1 MGYFNQAGIILGPTI
16 LGQFPEV
23 ERAVFPPEGD
33 VYLDL
38 LSKIGYIFFI
48 FLSGVKMD
56 PRTVLRTGIKAWTI
70 GVLAVTFPLGG
81 SLILS
86 LIQQRS
92 IHRYRWPAYKSTMGI
107 QNIFPFP
114 VIASMLV
121 DLKIMNSE
129 LGRLALA
136 SALISDL
143 VSNLTYTVITYGRVG
158 IMSFANVI
166 MIHSTFLTV
175 SLILFIFFV
184 GRPLSLWI
192 IQKTPEGKPVSRFHV
207 ILMSLLVLI
216 VVLLTDNVG
225 LNYQY
230 GPFLLGLAVPDGP
243 PLGATMVDRL
253 ETLVSGLLAPL
264 LVTYCGMNVNL
275 VELYDLKF
283 IVSIWV
289 VVGSILAM
297 KLLSVFVPAVI
308 CRVPVKDAA
317 ALSFI
322 MCAQGVVQ
330 MSFYYYNFVNQVL
343 NHQSSSPPL
352 KINGILNI
360 YKMLGRYKWVFV
372 TFECADV

>member
-1 MGYFNQAGIILGPTI
+1 M
-16 LGQFPEV
+16 
-23 ERAVFPPEGD
+23 
-33 VYLDL
+33 DL

-70 GVLAVTFPLGG
+70 GVLSCTLPLAG
-81 SLILS
+81 SLV
-86 LIQQRS
+86 LISYRQEKS
-92 IHRYRWPAYKSTMGI
+92 NKYRWPAYKNTITI
-107 QNIFPFP
+107 QNLFPFP
-114 VIASMLV
+114 VIAAMLV

-143 VSNLTYTVITYGRVG
+143 VSNLSSTIITHGRVG
-158 IMSFANVI
+158 LAGFANDI

-175 SLILFIFFV
+175 CLILFILCV

-192 IQKTPEGKPVSRFHV
+192 IQKTPEGKPVSRFHL
-207 ILMSLLVLI
+207 ILMSFLVFV

-243 PLGATMVDRL
+243 PLGSTMVDRL

-275 VELYDLKF
+275 VEIFDLRF
-283 IVSIWV
+283 IGEIWIV
-289 VVGSILAM
+289 IGACLGM
-297 KLLSVFVPAVI
+297 KLVAAFVPAVI
-308 CRVPVKDAA
+308 CRVPIKDAV
-317 ALSFI
+317 ALAFI
-322 MCAQGVVQ
+322 MSAQGVVQ
-330 MSFYYYNFVNQVL
+330 MSFYYYNFVNQVI
-343 NHQSSSPPL
+343 SFP
-352 KINGILNI
+352 ILNCNS
-360 YKMLGRYKWVFV
+360 V
-372 TFECADV
+372 

>member
-1 MGYFNQAGIILGPTI
+1 MVNCGKIVYLQAGIILGPSI
-16 LGQFPEV
+16 LGQIHKLSNTLFPLQ
-23 ERAVFPPEGD
+23 GD

-70 GVLAVTFPLGG
+70 GVLSCTLPLAG
-81 SLILS
+81 SLIIS
-86 LIQQRS
+86 YQRQLN
-92 IHRYRWPAYKSTMGI
+92 IHKYRWAAFKTTLAI

-114 VIASMLV
+114 VIAAMLV

-143 VSNLTYTVITYGRVG
+143 VSNLSYTIITYGRVG
-158 IMSFANVI
+158 ISGYANDL
-166 MIHSTFLTV
+166 MIHSSILTV
-175 SLILFIFFV
+175 CLILFILCV

-192 IQKTPEGKPVSRFHV
+192 IQKTPEGKPVSRFHL
-207 ILMSLLVLI
+207 ILMSFVVLV

-243 PLGATMVDRL
+243 PLGSTMVDRL
-253 ETLVSGLLAPL
+253 ETLVSGMLAPL

-275 VELYDLKF
+275 AEIFDVEF
-283 IVSIWV
+283 VQETW
-289 VVGSILAM
+289 ILIGACSGM
-297 KLLSVFVPAVI
+297 KLFSAFVPAVI
-308 CRVPVKDAA
+308 CKVPVKDAV
-317 ALSFI
+317 ALAFI
-322 MCAQGVVQ
+322 MSAQGIVQ
-330 MSFYYYNFVNQVL
+330 MSFYYYNFVNQVPSRFKSL
-343 NHQSSSPPL
+343 
-352 KINGILNI
+352 
-360 YKMLGRYKWVFV
+360 
-372 TFECADV
+372 